1 MPEFCKRRHRLFKL
15 NAMSYIVIETFGGA
29 EYAIIVTDEEGNNLV
44 FDTLEEAQG
53 EADDCQGGLV
63 VEID

>member
-1 MPEFCKRRHRLFKL
+1 
-15 NAMSYIVIETFGGA
+15 MSYIVIETFGGA
-29 EYAIIVTDEEGNNLV
+29 EYAIIVTDEDGNNLV
-44 FDTLEEAQG
+44 VDTHEEAQD

>member
-1 MPEFCKRRHRLFKL
+1 
-15 NAMSYIVIETFGGA
+15 MSYIVIETFGGA
-29 EYAIIVTDEEGNNLV
+29 EYAIIVTDEEGNNRV
-44 FDTLEEAQG
+44 FDTLDAAQD

>member
-1 MPEFCKRRHRLFKL
+1 
-15 NAMSYIVIETFGGA
+15 MSYIVIETFGGA

-44 FDTLEEAQG
+44 FDTHEKAQD

-63 VEID
+63 IEIY